1 MKHSE
6 KKQDVLHRH
15 HHSFGWSDNAA
26 VAAAKSQTKRNNKKR
41 RLHIYKV
48 CIYQNH
54 CHCKNTHLPAHHNYT
69 YLMQVS
75 SQTVRSSVDVHAPYS
90 SSNTTTTPFTS
101 PTFSF
106 FFSILFFPS
115 SFSHITYLFISST
128 SNLLHMTL
136 DLHHRFHLYFRIRS
150 RPRPSP
156 RGDSTF
162 V

>member
-1 MKHSE
+1 MKNE
-6 KKQDVLHRH
+6 
-15 HHSFGWSDNAA
+15 
-26 VAAAKSQTKRNNKKR
+26 KR

-54 CHCKNTHLPAHHNYT
+54 CRCQNTHPTRPSQLHLRNVGRYPYKPSVRQYMCTLQQQQHHHHSLHFPNI
-69 YLMQVS
+69 L
-75 SQTVRSSVDVHAPYS
+75 
-90 SSNTTTTPFTS
+90 
-101 PTFSF
+101 FSF
-106 FFSILFFPS
+106 LFFPFS
-115 SFSHITYLFISST
+115 FLSFPFLFHSFPFPPSFSHFTYLSISST